1 MSDWFGRFS
10 AWVAHWSGKPQVFA
24 SAVALLII
32 WACVG
37 PLAGYSDQWQ
47 LIINTGTTI
56 LTFLM
61 VFIIQNTQNRHTMAL
76 EIKLDEVI
84 RAIGGAKNELI
95 DLEDL
100 SEVELERLQ
109 KRFQELGERA
119 RKLKDAQGSDQPKSA
134 PVKNAIKKRKTSAH
148 AS

>member
-1 MSDWFGRFS
+1 
-10 AWVAHWSGKPQVFA
+10 
-24 SAVALLII
+24 
-32 WACVG
+32 
-37 PLAGYSDQWQ
+37 
-47 LIINTGTTI
+47 
-56 LTFLM
+56 
-61 VFIIQNTQNRHTMAL
+61 MAL